1 MNDLP
6 FAYPPPQACLAGTLE
21 TQALCIRYTIL
32 QILSSDNTR
41 TEKLRKSLE
50 ENDLLIT
57 VLYRRSAMVA
67 DIIEPGILFD
77 EKGSAM
83 PKDITRPTN
92 DDDRVWVSRFI
103 AEHWGAEIVV
113 SRGVVYHPQDLPG
126 FVAIQEGEKVGLVTY
141 NIVGESCGIVTI
153 DSIRPSSGVGTA
165 LIEAVRGIAIKSRCK
180 RLWLITTNDNLNALR
195 FYQKRGFVLV
205 AVHRNALDVSRK
217 LKPEIPLIGD
227 DGIPLRDEIELETM
241 LDNTA

>member
-1 MNDLP
+1 MKHSG
-6 FAYPPPQACLAGTLE
+6 ASRT
-21 TQALCIRYTIL
+21 RYSIL

-41 TEKLRKSLE
+41 TEKLRKNLE

-77 EKGSAM
+77 EKGSVM

-92 DDDRVWVSRFI
+92 DDDRAWVSRFI

-141 NIVGESCGIVTI
+141 NIEGESCEVVTI
-153 DSIRPSSGVGTA
+153 NSTQPSSGVGTA
-165 LIEAVRGIAIKSRCK
+165 LIEAVRDIAIKSRCK

-227 DGIPLRDEIELETM
+227 DGIPLRDEIELEMM